1 MPERLTRPPED
12 VFIQDALLPSFRPS
26 EVVGF
31 DPTAAPG
38 DSSFLPVGKSLDDVG
53 SVFPH
58 LTVQVSNQ
66 TTSGDTGYSFLQP
79 DGTPGQDR
87 TGQLLVT
94 ARAEERDGGYTA
106 NADQFSAV
114 DARRLTDL
122 LMKEV
127 EFTTSDNFGPTDT
140 EFDRLGS
147 NPAADAP
154 DDFAQEPTVR
164 VEQITVLF
172 SWTRTP

>member
-1 MPERLTRPPED
+1 MPERLSRPPED
-12 VFIQDALLPSFRPS
+12 VFIEDALLPSWRPS
-26 EVVGF
+26 AAVGF
-31 DPTAAPG
+31 DPAAAPA
-38 DSSFLPVGKSLDDVG
+38 DAAFLPVGKSLDDVG

-58 LTVQVSNQ
+58 LTVQVTNQ
-66 TTSGDTGYSFLQP
+66 TTEGDTGYAFLQA

-87 TGQLLVT
+87 TGQLLIT
-94 ARAEERDGGYTA
+94 ARAEDRDAGYTG
-106 NADQFSAV
+106 DPTQTAV

-127 EFTTSDNFGPTDT
+127 EFVASDNFAPTDT

-154 DDFAQEPTVR
+154 DDFAQDPTVR
-164 VEQITVLF
+164 VEQVTILF
-172 SWTRTP
+172 AWTRTP